1 MNVGHLSV
9 CVFFHLSSVSYNFQ
23 CIGILSALLS
33 LFPSIIGFD
42 AIVNK
47 AFFFFLN
54 KVGPNQGLLQGAQP
68 ELRSAAMVLKA
79 WMVMPPT
86 KSLGR

>member
-1 MNVGHLSV
+1 MGYLSV
-9 CVFFHLSSVSYNFQ
+9 CVFFHLSSVSYSFQ
-23 CIGILSALLS
+23 CIGILSASLN

-47 AFFFFLN
+47 TFFFLN

-79 WMVMPPT
+79 WEVMSPT
-86 KSLGR
+86 RSLGR